1 MFNSI
6 KRDIDHIGLEQ
17 QYLGSDWTGAQY
29 RLLDYYCRI
38 MPKVFDVERCS
49 IFVADHDGGHQ
60 WLTAGT
66 GLAQRELAEGA
77 IAESIVGETIRTGHM
92 VYRNDLEKNDHFNQE
107 VVAAS
112 NASVRDIL
120 CMPFR
125 SLDGQRVTGAVQML
139 NRKDGQPYSEEDKE
153 LLVEMLNR
161 LELSM
166 ESIFFR
172 QETSGVVGRIYR
184 TLRRFTMGALI
195 TFFAI
200 LVAFTLYWFSF
211 FFIGSE

>member
-6 KRDIDHIGLEQ
+6 KREIDHIGVEQ
-17 QYLGSDWTGAQY
+17 EYLGSDWTAAQY

-38 MPKVFDVERCS
+38 MPRVFDVERCS
-49 IFVADHDGGHQ
+49 IFVADHEGGHK

-66 GLAQRELAEGA
+66 GLAQRELGEGE
-77 IAESIVGETIRTGHM
+77 IAESFVGETIRTGEA
-92 VYRNDLEKNDHFNQE
+92 VYHNDVEQNDHFNRE

-112 NASVRDIL
+112 NASVRDVL

-125 SLDGQRVTGAVQML
+125 SLDGQKITGAVQML
-139 NRKDGQPYSEEDKE
+139 NRDGGKPYTDEDKA
-153 LLVEMLNR
+153 LLAEMLNR
-161 LELSM
+161 LEVSM

-172 QETSGVVGRIYR
+172 QDTSSIVARIYR
-184 TLRRFTMGALI
+184 SLRRFTMGALI
-195 TFFAI
+195 AFFAV